1 MFKTQ
6 SRLKELHWLCSVSW
20 AKETFGI
27 TDLRGWQRFSFD
39 APRSQ
44 HVSWQAWLKPVH
56 GIVTTAQKILEREK
70 DQKLIR
76 KLWKLWK
83 PIRSSWAFSFGWPPC
98 LTEGRKKH
106 LRWPLRT
113 NTPEH
118 FISSLQGGRAAVEL
132 QGTWNMENALEASV
146 VLLASH
152 HTAEG
157 FGSNTTQRPQR
168 NSVSS

>member
-1 MFKTQ
+1 MFINQ

-39 APRSQ
+39 SPRSQ

-98 LTEGRKKH
+98 LTEGRKKTLELAFENKYTWALH
-106 LRWPLRT
+106 LQPA
-113 NTPEH
+113 
-118 FISSLQGGRAAVEL
+118 GGQSCCRAP
-132 QGTWNMENALEASV
+132 GNMEHGECLGGQGCSSGFT
-146 VLLASH
+146 SH
-152 HTAEG
+152 
-157 FGSNTTQRPQR
+157 SRR
-168 NSVSS
+168 VW